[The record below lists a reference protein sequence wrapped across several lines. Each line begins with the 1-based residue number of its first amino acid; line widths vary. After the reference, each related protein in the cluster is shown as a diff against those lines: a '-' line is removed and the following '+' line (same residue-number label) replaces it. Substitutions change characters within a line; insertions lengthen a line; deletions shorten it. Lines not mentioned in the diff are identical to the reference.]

1 VSIADYH
8 PLKLTKI
15 KTKIM
20 KDNYFQYWYKRL
32 IKDGLKAIKTVIGLG
47 IAVALWYSVNLPIG
61 IMFFGYVLV
70 DSLIDRN

>member
-1 VSIADYH
+1 
-8 PLKLTKI
+8 
-15 KTKIM
+15 M
-20 KDNYFQYWYKRL
+20 KDNYFGYWYKRI

-47 IAVALWYSVNLPIG
+47 VAFGLWYSVNLPIG